1 MSEPEFESECPIQ
14 KPGNILE
21 SFNEMFGF
29 VQIPHPPISDK
40 LYDGFLLPI
49 EYLEKSQQ
57 TNIPKNVA
65 DDLELIQLVD
75 VSFEDKSS
83 LVTSPFGSPRT
94 PTLSRDSE
102 FAELSQRTTPPNPLS
117 LCSRSGVLANTDR
130 KPMYEYFAEPSNDFG
145 KLLIPEMAKRYTTNI
160 GFLEDTQ
167 KVVERTAS
175 NDVHPPLLSKENTE
189 RFIEVWKEIKE
200 DKSFLDR
207 HSYMEYIFL
216 EDLNKSRPF
225 LNAYSIMNL
234 ISPIYSLVLPLILM
248 LMPFVLLKIWNVP
261 ITFDIYLQTL
271 RDISK
276 THFIGRILNIR
287 EWNLENGLY
296 ILFIGG
302 MYIMQTYAQITSCIK
317 YHAAIK
323 RMNENLMFMCDYLNT
338 VIGSMGHFVKT
349 NADLPF
355 YSDFCQDV
363 HSHKLV
369 LQALREKI
377 GCSLTPYGLTLKKV
391 TELGHMFDCYYQLY
405 SCMDFEA
412 SLRYSVGFE
421 GYMDILRGVARGYKN
436 GFLGQTKFHS
446 SSSSPPLN
454 VEDPESSS
462 ICSNKSEKDDTSI
475 SDDASATD
483 PKSKCINKFHNQY
496 YPPHKYHSNRVQNT
510 VDLATNIII
519 TGVNASGKTTTL
531 KSTAL
536 NILFSQQFG
545 FGFYE
550 SADLTPYNHI
560 HSYLNIPDTSG
571 RDSLFQAE
579 SRRCKEILDKIRD
592 APEEETH
599 FTIFD
604 ELYSG
609 TNPTEAAKSAHS
621 LLNYLSKKTNVR
633 FILTTHYVNVCRKFR
648 KSNVVKNY
656 KMNVETDETGNF
668 IYTYK
673 MGKGISTLEGGIA
686 ILKTMNYPAEI
697 INTIQNENT

>member
-1 MSEPEFESECPIQ
+1 MYESECPIQ
-14 KPGNILE
+14 KPSSILE

-29 VQIPHPPISDK
+29 MQIPHPPISDK

-57 TNIPKNVA
+57 NNIPKNVA

-75 VSFEDKSS
+75 
-83 LVTSPFGSPRT
+83 GS
-94 PTLSRDSE
+94 
-102 FAELSQRTTPPNPLS
+102 
-117 LCSRSGVLANTDR
+117 NTEQ

-167 KVVERTAS
+167 KVIER
-175 NDVHPPLLSKENTE
+175 DVSSSFSGPPVLSKETTE

-200 DKSFLDR
+200 DKSFLER
-207 HSYMEYIFL
+207 HSYMEYVIF
-216 EDLNKSRPF
+216 EDLNKSLPF

-234 ISPIYSLVLPLILM
+234 ISPIYGLIMPLILM
-248 LMPFVLLKIWNVP
+248 LMPFILLKIWNVP

-276 THFIGRILNIR
+276 THFIGRILNVR
-287 EWNLENGLY
+287 EWNTENVMY
-296 ILFIGG
+296 VLFIGG
-302 MYIMQTYAQITSCIK
+302 MYIMQTYTQITSCIK

-323 RMNENLMFMCDYLNT
+323 RMNENLLFMRDYLNA
-338 VIGSMGHFVKT
+338 VIASMDHFVKT
-349 NADLPF
+349 NADLLY

-369 LQALREKI
+369 LNTLREKI
-377 GCSLTPYGLTLKKV
+377 GCSLTPYGWTLKKV
-391 TELGHMFDCYYQLY
+391 SELGHMFDCYYQLY

-412 SLRYSVGFE
+412 SLRYSIGFE
-421 GYMDILRGVARGYKN
+421 GYMDILRGVTDGYKN
-436 GFLGQTKFHS
+436 GRLGKTNFLT
-446 SSSSPPLN
+446 SSPSVTSPLN
-454 VEDPESSS
+454 TEDENP
-462 ICSNKSEKDDTSI
+462 KSE
-475 SDDASATD
+475 SDADS
-483 PKSKCINKFHNQY
+483 KSSTVSEKSNANTNEFHMQY
-496 YPPHKYHSNRVQNT
+496 YPPHKHHSNLVRNT
-510 VDLATNIII
+510 VNLGKNIII

-531 KSTAL
+531 KTTAL
-536 NILFSQQFG
+536 NVIFSQQFG
-545 FGFYE
+545 FGFYL
-550 SADLTPYNHI
+550 SANLVPYNHI

-621 LLNYLSKKTNVR
+621 LLNYLSKKPNVR

-648 KSNVVKNY
+648 KSNAVKNY
-656 KMNVETDETGNF
+656 KMNVETDDAGNF
-668 IYTYK
+668 IYTYR
-673 MGKGISTLEGGIA
+673 MCKGISTLEGGIA
-686 ILKTMNYPAEI
+686 ILKTMDYPAEI

>member
-1 MSEPEFESECPIQ
+1 MSSTLASESECPIQ
-14 KPGNILE
+14 KPASIID
-21 SFNEMFGF
+21 SFNEMLGF
-29 VQIPHPPISDK
+29 VPIPHPPISDK
-40 LYDGFLLPI
+40 LYAGFLLPI

-65 DDLELIQLVD
+65 DDLELIELVD
-75 VSFEDKSS
+75 PS
-83 LVTSPFGSPRT
+83 
-94 PTLSRDSE
+94 
-102 FAELSQRTTPPNPLS
+102 
-117 LCSRSGVLANTDR
+117 NTDQS
-130 KPMYEYFAEPSNDFG
+130 PMYEYFAEPSNDFG

-160 GFLEDTQ
+160 EFLRDTQ
-167 KVVERTAS
+167 KVVERAT
-175 NDVHPPLLSKENTE
+175 NDDDVPPPLLSKEKTE

-200 DKSFLDR
+200 DKSFLER
-207 HSYMEYIFL
+207 HSYMEFVIL
-216 EDLNKSRPF
+216 EDFNKSRPF

-234 ISPIYSLVLPLILM
+234 VSPLYGLLLPLILM

-276 THFIGRILNIR
+276 THFIGRILHIR

-296 ILFIGG
+296 ILVIGG
-302 MYIMQTYAQITSCIK
+302 MYIMQTYTQITSCIK

-323 RMNENLMFMCDYLNT
+323 RMNENLLFICDYLNT
-338 VIGSMGHFVKT
+338 VIGSMSHFVKT

-369 LQALREKI
+369 LQALKEKI
-377 GCSLTPYGLTLKKV
+377 GCSLTPYGWTLKKIS
-391 TELGHMFDCYYQLY
+391 ELGHMFDCYYQLY

-412 SLRYSVGFE
+412 ALRYSVGFE
-421 GYMDILRGVARGYKN
+421 GYMDILRGVARGYKM
-436 GFLGQTKFHS
+436 GFLGKTSFY
-446 SSSSPPLN
+446 SSSSPLIME
-454 VEDPESSS
+454 VEAEDKESDS
-462 ICSNKSEKDDTSI
+462 ICSSKSEKDQNTSI
-475 SDDASATD
+475 SDDTLEPGPD
-483 PKSKCINKFHNQY
+483 TKCSNIFHNQY
-496 YPPHKYHSNRVQNT
+496 YPPHKHQQNRVQNT
-510 VDLATNIII
+510 VDLGTNIII

-536 NILFSQQFG
+536 NIIFSQQFG
-545 FGFYE
+545 FGFYD
-550 SADLTPYNHI
+550 SAELAPYHHI

-592 APEEETH
+592 APAEETH

-621 LLNYLSKKTNVR
+621 LLNYLSKKPNVR
-633 FILTTHYVNVCRKFR
+633 FMLTTHYVNVCRKFS
-648 KSNVVKNY
+648 KSSVVKNH
-656 KMNVETDETGNF
+656 KMEVETDDAGNF
-668 IYTYK
+668 IYTYR
-673 MGKGISTLEGGIA
+673 MCKGISTLEGGIA
-686 ILKTMNYPAEI
+686 ILKTMNYPSEI
-697 INTIQNENT
+697 IDTIENQNT